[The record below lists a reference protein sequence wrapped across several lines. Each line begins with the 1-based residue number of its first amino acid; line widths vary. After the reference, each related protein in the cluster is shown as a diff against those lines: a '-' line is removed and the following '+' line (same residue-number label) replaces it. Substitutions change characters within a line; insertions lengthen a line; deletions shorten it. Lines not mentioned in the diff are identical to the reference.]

1 MRFTEPLEMPKNHIR
16 KRTVPLGATHVG
28 WAPRKG
34 PGGRLEAAGGGSR
47 GREAAWLRVWP
58 AVALPWTGRDSR
70 PRALRAAPPLPAE
83 AGAQKGNSAAGA
95 FPL

>member
-1 MRFTEPLEMPKNHIR
+1 MGPTQRPGRAARGRRGREP
-16 KRTVPLGATHVG
+16 
-28 WAPRKG
+28 
-34 PGGRLEAAGGGSR
+34 